1 MTQVPRAVQMY
12 RLDISVAKGR
22 RKVREE
28 FLRHSHVRD
37 PRVID
42 MLVIK
47 VCVTVCVGHSFSLLI
62 QGKMELEETSNMF
75 KQKTH
80 IMRFFRETQRQPS
93 ADFLSR
99 FFEGHH

>member
-47 VCVTVCVGHSFSLLI
+47 VCVTVCVGHSFSLLNTGEDGAGGDVKHV
-62 QGKMELEETSNMF
+62 QTED
-75 KQKTH
+75 TH
-80 IMRFFRETQRQPS
+80 HEVLQRDTE
-93 ADFLSR
+93 AAFSR
-99 FFEGHH
+99 LPLQIL